1 MSIKK
6 TIRQVADTIG
16 IKGELK
22 KEQVNAIK
30 DGLDGQDLFMIAP
43 TSFGKSAIFQ
53 ILAIMESGLTIVI
66 VPTLSLLHD
75 QVDQLQQRQL
85 SVGALASDCMSY
97 DEFCIQ
103 RALKQYGYLI
113 LYTTPES
120 LWKLD
125 LSDIPVSLLVVDEC
139 HCVTSWG
146 YGFRA
151 AYLEIGDFL
160 KQLPRRPQVVALTAT
175 APVSDREKIKELL
188 HMKHIKEYEISL
200 YRPKLTFSV
209 YSFVS
214 EEKRQKELKR
224 LLKQYSKSGDG
235 SCIIYCNT
243 RAQTKEIYDLV
254 KKWYPKQ
261 VSICHSNLSNGE
273 RKRNE
278 QAFMSGE
285 RRIMVATSA
294 FGMGI
299 NKSDVRLIIHYN
311 LPLSIIDYY
320 QQAGRAGRD
329 GGKARCILLYRKS
342 DYDLNRWVIEQ
353 SQDPAALEHSL
364 RALDEMKEYAD
375 DEKGCMVQ
383 RMLLA
388 LGEKLD
394 KPCGRCTYCQ
404 KASLQIKS
412 Q

>member
-53 ILAIMESGLTIVI
+53 ILANMESGLTIVI

-97 DEFCIQ
+97 DEFGIQ

-139 HCVTSWG
+139 HCVTLWG

-404 KASLQIKS
+404 KARRHK
-412 Q
+412 

>member
-97 DEFCIQ
+97 DEFGIQ

-243 RAQTKEIYDLV
+243 RTQTKDIYDLV

-353 SQDPAALEHSL
+353 NQDPAALEHSL

-404 KASLQIKS
+404 KARRHK
-412 Q
+412 

>member
-6 TIRQVADTIG
+6 TIRKVADTIG

-66 VPTLSLLHD
+66 VPILSLLHD

-404 KASLQIKS
+404 KARRHK
-412 Q
+412 

>member
-53 ILAIMESGLTIVI
+53 ILAIMEGELTIVI

-75 QVDQLQQRQL
+75 QVNQLQQRQL

-329 GGKARCILLYRKS
+329 GSRARCILLYRKS

-353 SQDPAALEHSL
+353 NQDPAALGYSL

-404 KASLQIKS
+404 KARRHK
-412 Q
+412 

>member
-22 KEQVNAIK
+22 KEQVNAIE

-53 ILAIMESGLTIVI
+53 ILAIMEGGLTIVI

-75 QVDQLQQRQL
+75 QVNQLQQRQL

-97 DEFCIQ
+97 DEFGIQ

-353 SQDPAALEHSL
+353 NQDPAALEHSL

-404 KASLQIKS
+404 KARRHK
-412 Q
+412 

>member
-53 ILAIMESGLTIVI
+53 ILAIMEGGLTIVI

-97 DEFCIQ
+97 DEFGIQ

-329 GGKARCILLYRKS
+329 GSRARCILLYRKS

-353 SQDPAALEHSL
+353 NQDPAALEHSL

-404 KASLQIKS
+404 KARRHK
-412 Q
+412 

>member
-22 KEQVNAIK
+22 KEQVNAIE

-53 ILAIMESGLTIVI
+53 ILAIMEGELTIVI

-294 FGMGI
+294 FGMGV

-329 GGKARCILLYRKS
+329 GSRARCILLYRKS

-353 SQDPAALEHSL
+353 NQDPAALGYSL

-404 KASLQIKS
+404 KARRHK
-412 Q
+412 

>member
-53 ILAIMESGLTIVI
+53 ILAIMEGGLTIVI

-97 DEFCIQ
+97 DEFGIQ

-294 FGMGI
+294 FGMGV

-320 QQAGRAGRD
+320 QQVGRAGRD
-329 GGKARCILLYRKS
+329 GSRARCILLYRKS

-353 SQDPAALEHSL
+353 NQDPAALGYSL

-404 KASLQIKS
+404 KARRHK
-412 Q
+412 

>member
-53 ILAIMESGLTIVI
+53 ILANMESGLTIVI

-97 DEFCIQ
+97 DEFGIQ

-139 HCVTSWG
+139 HCVTLWG

-353 SQDPAALEHSL
+353 NQDPAALEHSL

-404 KASLQIKS
+404 KARRHK
-412 Q
+412 

>member
-353 SQDPAALEHSL
+353 NQDPAALGYSL

-404 KASLQIKS
+404 KARRHK
-412 Q
+412 

>member
-97 DEFCIQ
+97 DEFGIQ

-320 QQAGRAGRD
+320 QQAGRAGRV

-342 DYDLNRWVIEQ
+342 DYDLNRRVIEQ

-404 KASLQIKS
+404 KARRHK
-412 Q
+412 

>member
-53 ILAIMESGLTIVI
+53 ILAIMEGELTIVI

-294 FGMGI
+294 FGMGV

-353 SQDPAALEHSL
+353 NQDPAALEHSL

-404 KASLQIKS
+404 KARRHK
-412 Q
+412 

>member
-97 DEFCIQ
+97 DEFGIQ

-125 LSDIPVSLLVVDEC
+125 LSDIPVSLLVIDEC

-294 FGMGI
+294 FGMGV

-329 GGKARCILLYRKS
+329 GGKARRILLYRKS
-342 DYDLNRWVIEQ
+342 DYDLNRRVIEQ

-404 KASLQIKS
+404 KARRHK
-412 Q
+412 

>member
-53 ILAIMESGLTIVI
+53 ILAIMEGELTIVI

-353 SQDPAALEHSL
+353 NQDPAALGYSL

-404 KASLQIKS
+404 KARRHK
-412 Q
+412 

>member
-329 GGKARCILLYRKS
+329 GGKARCILIYRKS

-394 KPCGRCTYCQ
+394 KPCGHCTYCQ
-404 KASLQIKS
+404 KARRHK
-412 Q
+412 

>member
-53 ILAIMESGLTIVI
+53 ILAIMEGGLTIVI

-97 DEFCIQ
+97 DEFGIQ

-294 FGMGI
+294 FGMGV

-329 GGKARCILLYRKS
+329 GSRARCILLYRKS

-353 SQDPAALEHSL
+353 NQDPAALEHSL

-404 KASLQIKS
+404 KARRHK
-412 Q
+412 

>member
-53 ILAIMESGLTIVI
+53 ILAIMEGGLTIVI

-294 FGMGI
+294 FGMGV

-404 KASLQIKS
+404 KARRHK
-412 Q
+412 

>member
-53 ILAIMESGLTIVI
+53 ILAIMEGGLTIVI

-97 DEFCIQ
+97 DEFGIQ

-353 SQDPAALEHSL
+353 NQDPAALEHSL

-404 KASLQIKS
+404 KARRHK
-412 Q
+412 

>member
-1 MSIKK
+1 MSNKK

-30 DGLDGQDLFMIAP
+30 DGLDDQDLFMIAP

-53 ILAIMESGLTIVI
+53 ILAIMEGGLTIVI

-97 DEFCIQ
+97 DEFGIQ

-294 FGMGI
+294 FGMGV

-353 SQDPAALEHSL
+353 NQDPAALGYSL

-404 KASLQIKS
+404 KARRHK
-412 Q
+412 

>member
-53 ILAIMESGLTIVI
+53 ILAIMEGELTIVI

-125 LSDIPVSLLVVDEC
+125 LSDIPVSFLVVDEC

-342 DYDLNRWVIEQ
+342 DYDLNRRVIEQ
-353 SQDPAALEHSL
+353 NQDPAALEHSL

-404 KASLQIKS
+404 KARRHK
-412 Q
+412 

>member
-53 ILAIMESGLTIVI
+53 ILAIMEGELTIVI

-294 FGMGI
+294 FGMGV

-342 DYDLNRWVIEQ
+342 DYDFNRWVIEQ
-353 SQDPAALEHSL
+353 NQDPAALEHSL

-404 KASLQIKS
+404 KARRHK
-412 Q
+412 

>member
-97 DEFCIQ
+97 DEFGIQ

-294 FGMGI
+294 FGMGV

-329 GGKARCILLYRKS
+329 GSRARCILLYRKS
-342 DYDLNRWVIEQ
+342 DYDFNRWVIEQ
-353 SQDPAALEHSL
+353 NQDPAALEHSL

-404 KASLQIKS
+404 KARRHK
-412 Q
+412 

>member
-53 ILAIMESGLTIVI
+53 ILANMESGLTIVI

-97 DEFCIQ
+97 DEFGIQ

-160 KQLPRRPQVVALTAT
+160 KQLPRRPQVVALAAT

-342 DYDLNRWVIEQ
+342 DYDLNRRVIEQ

-404 KASLQIKS
+404 KARRHK
-412 Q
+412 

>member
-97 DEFCIQ
+97 DEFGIQ

-243 RAQTKEIYDLV
+243 RAKTKEIYDLV

-404 KASLQIKS
+404 KARRHK
-412 Q
+412 

>member
-294 FGMGI
+294 FGMGV

-342 DYDLNRWVIEQ
+342 DYDFNRWVIEQ
-353 SQDPAALEHSL
+353 NQDPAALEHSL

-404 KASLQIKS
+404 KARRHK
-412 Q
+412 

>member
-97 DEFCIQ
+97 DEFGIQ

-342 DYDLNRWVIEQ
+342 DYDFNRWVIEQ
-353 SQDPAALEHSL
+353 NQDPAALEHSL

-404 KASLQIKS
+404 KARRHK
-412 Q
+412 

>member
-97 DEFCIQ
+97 DEFGIQ

-342 DYDLNRWVIEQ
+342 DYDLNRRVIEQ

-404 KASLQIKS
+404 KARRHK
-412 Q
+412 

>member
-97 DEFCIQ
+97 DEFGIQ

-175 APVSDREKIKELL
+175 APVSDREQIKELL
-188 HMKHIKEYEISL
+188 HMKDIKEYEISL

-353 SQDPAALEHSL
+353 NQDPAALGYSL

-404 KASLQIKS
+404 KARRHK
-412 Q
+412 

>member
-53 ILAIMESGLTIVI
+53 ILAIMEGGLTIVI

-75 QVDQLQQRQL
+75 QVNQLQQRQL

-97 DEFCIQ
+97 DEFGIQ

-294 FGMGI
+294 FGMGV

-329 GGKARCILLYRKS
+329 GSRARCILLYRKS

-404 KASLQIKS
+404 KARRHK
-412 Q
+412 

>member
-342 DYDLNRWVIEQ
+342 DYDLNRRVIEQ
-353 SQDPAALEHSL
+353 NQDPAALEHSL

-404 KASLQIKS
+404 KARRHK
-412 Q
+412 

>member
-97 DEFCIQ
+97 DEFGIQ

-139 HCVTSWG
+139 HCVTLWG

-404 KASLQIKS
+404 KARRHK
-412 Q
+412 

>member
-66 VPTLSLLHD
+66 VPILSLLHD

-97 DEFCIQ
+97 DEFGIQ

-329 GGKARCILLYRKS
+329 GSRARCILLYRKS

-353 SQDPAALEHSL
+353 NQDPAALGYSL

-404 KASLQIKS
+404 KARRHK
-412 Q
+412 

>member
-1 MSIKK
+1 MSNKK

-30 DGLDGQDLFMIAP
+30 DGLDDQDLFMIAP

-53 ILAIMESGLTIVI
+53 ILAIMEGGLTIVI

-75 QVDQLQQRQL
+75 QVNQLQQRQL

-97 DEFCIQ
+97 DEFGIQ

-160 KQLPRRPQVVALTAT
+160 EELPRRPQVVALTAT
-175 APVSDREKIKELL
+175 APVSDREQIKELL
-188 HMKHIKEYEISL
+188 HMKDIKEYEISL

-353 SQDPAALEHSL
+353 NQDPAALEHSL

-404 KASLQIKS
+404 KARRHK
-412 Q
+412 

>member
-146 YGFRA
+146 YGFRS

-342 DYDLNRWVIEQ
+342 DYDLNRWVIGQ

-404 KASLQIKS
+404 KARRHK
-412 Q
+412 

>member
-30 DGLDGQDLFMIAP
+30 DGLDDQDLFMIAP

-53 ILAIMESGLTIVI
+53 ILAIMEGGLTIVI

-97 DEFCIQ
+97 DEFGIQ

-353 SQDPAALEHSL
+353 NQDPAALGYSL

-404 KASLQIKS
+404 KARRHK
-412 Q
+412 

>member
-1 MSIKK
+1 MSNKK

-30 DGLDGQDLFMIAP
+30 DGLDDQDLFMIAP

-97 DEFCIQ
+97 DEFGIQ

-342 DYDLNRWVIEQ
+342 DYDFNRWVIEQ
-353 SQDPAALEHSL
+353 NQDPAALEHSL

-404 KASLQIKS
+404 KARRHK
-412 Q
+412 

>member
-53 ILAIMESGLTIVI
+53 ILAIMEGGLTIVI

-97 DEFCIQ
+97 DEFGIQ

-243 RAQTKEIYDLV
+243 KAQTKEIYDLV

-294 FGMGI
+294 FGMGV

-329 GGKARCILLYRKS
+329 GSRARCILLYRKS

-353 SQDPAALEHSL
+353 NQDPAALGYSL

-404 KASLQIKS
+404 KARRHK
-412 Q
+412 